1 MSRNSSFVDVSYEI
15 GDQLR
20 VPRHIED
27 GQQCYFSDSGG
38 KIKEQQLEIVWDFI
52 ENLQINQQQAQG
64 MN

>member
-1 MSRNSSFVDVSYEI
+1 VSCGL

-20 VPRHIED
+20 VPHRIED
-27 GQQCYFSDSGG
+27 MQQCYFSDSGG
-38 KIKEQQLEIVWDFI
+38 KIKEQLLGKVWDFM